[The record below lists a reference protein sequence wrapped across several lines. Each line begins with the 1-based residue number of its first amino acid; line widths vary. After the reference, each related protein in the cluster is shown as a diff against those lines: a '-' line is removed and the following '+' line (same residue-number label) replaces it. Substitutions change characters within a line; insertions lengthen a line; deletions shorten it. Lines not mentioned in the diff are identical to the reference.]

1 MLDLHRLSPEIGA
14 EVRGL
19 DLSAGLSDPEVDAI
33 RAALVD
39 RGVLIFPSQELDE
52 EQHLA
57 FARRFGTP
65 EIHPTRE
72 GADGHPEIF
81 VIDTA
86 DGAPTAEW
94 WHSDM
99 TALPAPPM
107 GSILHMQITPEEG
120 GDTQWSSQ
128 VAAYEALPSD
138 VQERLEGL
146 QAEHQAWW
154 DAETRSTHPVVRVH
168 PESGRK
174 SLFVNGI
181 FTKRVLGMPEEEGQ
195 ELLAFLY
202 EHAVQERFT
211 VRHRW
216 TRGDVAFWD
225 NRCTQHR
232 VFNDFGEARRRIHR
246 VTLLG
251 QVPV

>member
-1 MLDLHRLSPEIGA
+1 MLDLRPLNPEIGA

-19 DLSAGLSDPEVDAI
+19 DLSVALAKPEI
-33 RAALVD
+33 SALRSALAD
-39 RGVLIFPSQELDE
+39 RGVLFFAEQEFDE
-52 EQHLA
+52 EQHIA
-57 FARRFGTP
+57 FAKQFGTP
-65 EIHPTRE
+65 EIHPTRV
-72 GADGHPEIF
+72 GADGRPEIF

-94 WHSDM
+94 WHTDM

-128 VAAYEALPSD
+128 TAAYEALPRD
-138 VQERLEGL
+138 VQDRLEGL
-146 QAEHQAWW
+146 EAEHQAWW
-154 DAETRSTHPVVRVH
+154 DADTRSAHPLVRVH

-174 SLFVNGI
+174 SLFVNSI
-181 FTKRVLGMPEEEGQ
+181 FTKRVLGLPEKEGD

-202 EHAVQERFT
+202 QHAVQDRFT

-216 TRGDVAFWD
+216 ARGDVAFWD

-251 QVPV
+251 EVPI

>member
-1 MLDLHRLSPEIGA
+1 MSPKIGA

-19 DLSAGLSDPEVDAI
+19 RLAQPLSQAVREAI
-33 RAALVD
+33 RAALVEH
-39 RGVLIFPSQELDE
+39 GVLIFPEQRLSE
-52 EQHLA
+52 EEHLA
-57 FARRFGTP
+57 FASAFGTP
-65 EIHPTRE
+65 EVHPTRE
-72 GADGHPEIF
+72 DAEGRPEIF
-81 VIDTA
+81 VIDTD
-86 DGAPTAEW
+86 DGAPAAEW
-94 WHSDM
+94 WHTDM

-107 GSILHMQITPEEG
+107 GSILHMQITPDEG

-128 VAAYEALPSD
+128 TAAYAALPRD
-138 VQERLEGL
+138 IQAQLEGL
-146 QAEHQAWW
+146 RAEHQAWW
-154 DAETRSTHPVVRVH
+154 DADTRSAHPVVRVH

-181 FTKRVLGMPEEEGQ
+181 FTKRVLGIPEKEGE

-202 EHAVQERFT
+202 EHSVQDRFT
-211 VRHRW
+211 VRRRW
-216 TRGDVAFWD
+216 ARGDVAFWD

-251 QVPV
+251 EVPV